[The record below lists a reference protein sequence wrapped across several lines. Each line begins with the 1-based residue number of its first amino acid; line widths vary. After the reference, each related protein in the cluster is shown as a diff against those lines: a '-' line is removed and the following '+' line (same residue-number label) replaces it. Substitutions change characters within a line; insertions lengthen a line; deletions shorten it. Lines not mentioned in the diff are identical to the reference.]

1 MPAVLYFGDRFDTF
15 QKAVGAIEKI
25 TETDILPP
33 NFSAEIIVI
42 DCKPQNT
49 ATVPIGVIGVVSSD
63 NREGLETLMRSG
75 VRTVTCGMSYRDTV
89 TLSGTFSRLTV
100 CLQRRL
106 PTVGGRVR
114 EPAEFPV
121 EYRDI
126 DTDCLLLASAV
137 RLLCGKD
144 PI

>member
-1 MPAVLYFGDRFDTF
+1 MPDVLYFGDRFDTF
-15 QKAVGAIEKI
+15 QKAIGSIEKI
-25 TETDILPP
+25 TDAKVLTPTV
-33 NFSAEIIVI
+33 SAEIIVI
-42 DCKPQNT
+42 DSKPQHET
-49 ATVPIGVIGVVSSD
+49 TVPIGVIGVVSSD
-63 NREGLETLMRSG
+63 NVDGLETLMKSG

-89 TLSGTFSRLTV
+89 TLSGTVGRLTV

-106 PTVGGRVR
+106 PTVGGYVR
-114 EPAEFPV
+114 EPAEFPI
-121 EYRDI
+121 EYREI